1 MQKASNRITVETVSA
16 GRAAAQTGKAT
27 TQSFIFHIMNNQ
39 TEQGILAEVLLFY
52 LAKSCGLD
60 IRITAATEIT
70 LDNV

>member
-27 TQSFIFHIMNNQ
+27 TKSFIFHIMNSQ
-39 TEQGILAEVLLFY
+39 TEQGILAEVRLFY
-52 LAKSCGLD
+52 YVKSCGLD
-60 IRITAATEIT
+60 IRITAATEIK